1 MNKRHIVFILAV
13 ILTTAFAVTAL
24 AQQQGGGQFA
34 AMREKYKYT
43 FQLMTMVRH
52 IGDIDK
58 DKKYTLTS
66 SQAKQVLAI
75 LTPWRTKPKMTQDQA
90 KDVMRKL
97 KAVFTASQLNAMAR
111 IKPHFGQGPGQGG
124 RPGGPGQG
132 PPAGGQG
139 RPPQGE
145 RRQFDPNAMKDFNP
159 FYTKFAKGDTRAEER
174 AKRWDEFFAALSKK
188 AKGK

>member
-1 MNKRHIVFILAV
+1 MNKRRIVFILAA

-24 AQQQGGGQFA
+24 AQQQGGGQSS

-43 FQLMTMVRH
+43 FQLTTMVRH
-52 IGDIDK
+52 IGDIHK
-58 DKKYTLTS
+58 DKKYTLTP

-90 KDVMRKL
+90 KELMRKL
-97 KAVFTASQLNAMAR
+97 KKVFTAGQLNAMAR
-111 IKPHFGQGPGQGG
+111 IKSHFGQGG

-132 PPAGGQG
+132 PPRDGGQDRNRQSGG
-139 RPPQGE
+139 RH
-145 RRQFDPNAMKDFNP
+145 FDPNAMKDFNP

-174 AKRWDEFFAALSKK
+174 AKRWNEFFAALQAK
-188 AKGK
+188 AKKK

>member
-1 MNKRHIVFILAV
+1 MNKRRIVFIVAV
-13 ILTTAFAVTAL
+13 ILTTSFAVTAV
-24 AQQQGGGQFA
+24 AQQQGGGQSS

-90 KDVMRKL
+90 KGVMRKL
-97 KAVFTASQLNAMAR
+97 KPVFTAGQLNAMAR
-111 IKPHFGQGPGQGG
+111 IKSHFGQGG

-132 PPAGGQG
+132 QRPGGADQA
-139 RPPQGE
+139 RRPQGE
-145 RRQFDPNAMKDFNP
+145 RRHFAPNAMKDFNP
-159 FYTKFAKGDTRAEER
+159 FYTKAPKGDTRAEER
-174 AKRWDEFFAALSKK
+174 AKRWNEFFAALQAK
-188 AKGK
+188 AKKK